1 MTTTQEELEELRT
14 TVRRFLGRRSDE
26 ATVRRL
32 MEDDTGYD
40 RAVWQQMGEQLG
52 LQGLA
57 IPEELGGSGFDYEVQ
72 RVVFEEMGAA
82 LLPAPFFA
90 TVALAANALLLTDD
104 DEARKQY
111 LPGIAS
117 GQTIA
122 TLAFSEEAGGWDAAD
137 VRLQAASEGN
147 RWTLTGAKRFVPDA
161 HVADLILV
169 AARTPGGLS
178 LFAVD
183 ADSDGLSTH
192 VESTLDLTRK
202 LARVEFHATPARLVG
217 TEGVAGDVLRR
228 TLLRAGVALA
238 AECVGGMQHVLDAAV
253 RYAKERIQFGRP
265 IGSFQVIKHK
275 LADMLVDLESAKSAA
290 YDAARAVA
298 EERDDEELSAGVAKA
313 FCTEAYFRAAAMSIQ
328 IHGGIGFTWEHSAHL
343 YFKRAKSSELFL
355 GSPGFHRDLI
365 GRAIGV

>member
-1 MTTTQEELEELRT
+1 M

-26 ATVRRL
+26 AAVRRL
-32 MEDDTGYD
+32 MEDEIGYD
-40 RAVWQQMGEQLG
+40 SAVWKQMGEQLG

-57 IPEELGGSGFDYEVQ
+57 IPEELGGSGFDYDVL

-82 LLPAPFFA
+82 LLPSPFFA

-104 DEARKQY
+104 DEARKLY
-111 LPGIAS
+111 LPGIAC
-117 GQTIA
+117 GETIA

-137 VRLQAASEGN
+137 VQLHATRDGG
-147 RWTLTGAKRFVPDA
+147 RWTLTGSKHFVPEA
-161 HVADLILV
+161 HVADLLLV
-169 AARTPGGLS
+169 AARTSAGLS

-183 ADSDGLSTH
+183 SDAEGLS
-192 VESTLDLTRK
+192 VEVEGTLDLTRK
-202 LARVEFHATPARLVG
+202 LARVELEATPARLVG
-217 TEGVAGDVLRR
+217 TEGAAWDVLRR
-228 TLLRAGVALA
+228 TVLRAGVALA
-238 AECVGGMQHVLDAAV
+238 AECVGGMRHVLDATV

-298 EERDDEELSAGVAKA
+298 EERDDEELSASVAKA
-313 FCTEAYFRAAAMSIQ
+313 YCSEAYFRMAAQSIQ
-328 IHGGIGFTWEHSAHL
+328 IHGGIGVTWEHAAHL

-365 GRAIGV
+365 GRAVGV